1 MVYIGNSKENEVL
14 KLDVLNTVIQDEETI
29 KEIIRRLKENK
40 DYIFLID
47 AFDNSPIVI
56 DDKLHDIILNY
67 FEDKL
72 LALQIRRL
80 SNG

>member
-1 MVYIGNSKENEVL
+1 LVYIGNSKENEVL